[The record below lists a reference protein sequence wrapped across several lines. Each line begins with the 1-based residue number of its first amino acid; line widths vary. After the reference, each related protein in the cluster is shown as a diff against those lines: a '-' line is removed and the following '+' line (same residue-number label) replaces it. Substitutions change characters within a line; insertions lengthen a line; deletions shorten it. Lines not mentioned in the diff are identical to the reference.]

1 MNGDEYV
8 FYHVMRFSFKQDQ
21 NLDSDA
27 VFYDVTFALHATAYT
42 YHSIIFRLFCVEKQR
57 YILDYNFVLD
67 FYRSI
72 LLSKYFQNNRDIC
85 ECMYV

>member
-27 VFYDVTFALHATAYT
+27 VFYDFTFALHATAYT
-42 YHSIIFRLFCVEKQR
+42 YHSIIKLIHIFKPQ
-57 YILDYNFVLD
+57 IW
-67 FYRSI
+67 I
-72 LLSKYFQNNRDIC
+72 
-85 ECMYV
+85 

>member
-27 VFYDVTFALHATAYT
+27 VFYDVTFAFHATAYA
-42 YHSIIFRLFCVEKQR
+42 YHSIILRLFCVEKQGNSFKMTLFWIC
-57 YILDYNFVLD
+57 ILPF
-67 FYRSI
+67 
-72 LLSKYFQNNRDIC
+72 
-85 ECMYV
+85 

>member
-42 YHSIIFRLFCVEKQR
+42 YHSIIFRLFCVEKQGNSFIR
-57 YILDYNFVLD
+57 MFLDLYT
-67 FYRSI
+67 SI
-72 LLSKYFQNNRDIC
+72 LIPKYFQNNQEELRF
-85 ECMYV
+85 MYL